1 MLILTKWLTAM
12 VLPPFNS
19 LMLWLAAWL
28 FKRCGWRK
36 LSQVCMVAGVLL
48 LYVFSTPFVAKKLTE
63 SISVSADYQ
72 LADYRQAQ
80 AIVIL
85 GGGVRPSHEL
95 FADNAIAATPL
106 ERMRYGAYLHQQT
119 ALPILVTGGSPE
131 KRQPEADVMAAELER
146 FFQTPVKWIENRSNT
161 TAENAQYSAAIL
173 NAEQIKKIVL
183 VTNEWHLKR
192 AKWLFEQ
199 QGFEVMTA
207 GIGSHYAIEYGGMAF
222 IPQAHALNTSSFVL
236 KEWLGYWVA
245 RLTNWQTPPN
255 R

>member
-1 MLILTKWLTAM
+1 MLILTKLLTAM

-19 LMLWLAAWL
+19 LILWLTAWL
-28 FKRCGWRK
+28 FKQFGWRK
-36 LSQVCMVAGVLL
+36 SSRLCMVAGVLL

-63 SISVSADYQ
+63 WVSLPSNYQ

-85 GGGVRPSHEL
+85 GGGVRPSSEL
-95 FADNAIAATPL
+95 FADNAIAAIPL

-119 ALPILVTGGSPE
+119 GLPILVTGGSPE
-131 KRQPEADVMAAELER
+131 KRQPEADVMAAELQH
-146 FFQTPVKWIENRSNT
+146 FFHTPVKWVENRSNT

-173 NAEQIKKIVL
+173 NAEQINKIVL

-207 GIGSHYAIEYGGMAF
+207 GTGSHYSIEYGGMAF
-222 IPQAHALNTSSFVL
+222 IPQAHALNTSSLAL

-245 RLTNWQTPPN
+245 RLTN
-255 R
+255 